1 MQFLRHMKEFFQ
13 LTYKVE
19 AEEEELGAVANEE
32 EEEEGGRGSEGE
44 VSLSRLVV
52 NLSCVGVGYS
62 NYNRAIM

>member
-19 AEEEELGAVANEE
+19 AEEEE
-32 EEEEGGRGSEGE
+32 EGGHGSEGE